1 MNNGS
6 FATIVSEQLRFIIF
20 IFYEKTYEKHLVKG
34 FKTMKIMPE
43 LSLPFSQDTRMIVRL
58 VIGLATGLVGI
69 ADMLSAVVP
78 KLNWDILL
86 GVWPIVAYH
95 SAQKLTV
102 VVGFFL
108 VMLSYG
114 LIRGKHQAWN
124 ITLGLLV
131 LSFFLHILR
140 GGSVLAT
147 LTALALT
154 IVLLVLFR
162 YFQARSD
169 PPSVKRGYLVLI
181 LGLVVVVLYTVGGFI
196 ALYSEFEVQI
206 DRFSFEGVI
215 LRLLTNAHMHLSPGT
230 QAFLFEHILQAL
242 CISAILYGMLSILR
256 PVAKTLLPNE
266 EERRAVAFHTRIFGK
281 NSISYFALSEEKSYF
296 FSASRKV
303 VIAYVLEGTVA
314 VVAGDP
320 IGPES
325 ELAEALQEFKAFCSQ
340 QDWTIVFW
348 QVRNDLVDLYHRF
361 GMHLIKIGEDAVIN
375 TETFT
380 LKGGTMANVRTSAK
394 RAEKEGLQVVYYHG
408 HVQDVEQLVQMER
421 ISQKW
426 VTQKGGSEMGF
437 SMGQFNSAGDPEQ
450 ITALAID
457 NQNLIHAFVTFIPIY
472 GRKGWGLD
480 LMRRAE
486 RCAPGTME
494 LLLSRSIEFL
504 KSRGAEM
511 VSLGL
516 APLSNANGEDAS
528 LLDSSIDVLTHRF
541 GNLKDSQSLFNF
553 KKKFQP
559 TWESRYLVFSHTL
572 TLPKVGWA
580 LYKAHQQDA
589 TLVKA
594 IRGSL
599 KGWIKSYETIKEKVT
614 TGTLEV
620 LTPRSIDKSC

>member
-1 MNNGS
+1 
-6 FATIVSEQLRFIIF
+6 
-20 IFYEKTYEKHLVKG
+20 
-34 FKTMKIMPE
+34 MKIMPK
-43 LSLPFSQDTRMIVRL
+43 LSLPFSDDTRMIVRL
-58 VIGLATGLVGI
+58 AIGLATGLVGL
-69 ADMLSAVVP
+69 ADMLSAIVP
-78 KLNWDILL
+78 KLNWDIPL

-95 SAQKLTV
+95 GAQKLTV

-114 LIRGKHQAWN
+114 LIRGKYQAWN
-124 ITLGLLV
+124 ITIVLLI

-140 GGSVLAT
+140 RGSVPVLAA

-154 IVLLVLFR
+154 ILLSLLFR

-169 PPSVKRGYLVLI
+169 PPSVKRGYIVLVLG
-181 LGLVVVVLYTVGGFI
+181 LGIVVFYTITGFVVHFEKFAPLVDQFGI
-196 ALYSEFEVQI
+196 S
-206 DRFSFEGVI
+206 GVI
-215 LRLLTNAHMHLSPGT
+215 LRLLTNMHLQVPRGT
-230 QAFLFEHILQAL
+230 QAFFFERALPML
-242 CISAILYGMLSILR
+242 CISAVLYGMISILR
-256 PVAKTLLPNE
+256 PVTKMLLPNE
-266 EERRAVAFHTRIFGK
+266 EERHVVASNTRIYGK
-281 NSISYFALSEEKSYF
+281 NSISYFAMSEEKSYF

-325 ELAEALQEFKAFCSQ
+325 ELAGALQEFKAFCSQ
-340 QDWTIVFW
+340 QDWSMVFW
-348 QVRNDLVDLYHRF
+348 QVRNDLVDLYHTF
-361 GMHLIKIGEDAVIN
+361 GMHLLKIGEDAVIN
-375 TETFT
+375 TQTFT
-380 LKGGTMANVRTSAK
+380 LKGGAMANVRSSAK
-394 RAEKEGLQVVYYHG
+394 RAEKEGLQVVFYYG
-408 HVQDVEQLVQMER
+408 HVQDVEQFVQMER
-421 ISQKW
+421 ISQRW
-426 VTQKGGSEMGF
+426 VAQKGGSEMGF
-437 SMGQFNSAGDPEQ
+437 SMGQFDCIGDAEQ
-450 ITALAID
+450 MTALAID
-457 NQNLIHAFVTFIPIY
+457 NNNRVHAFVTFIPIY

-480 LMRRAE
+480 LMRRAD

-494 LLLSRSIEFL
+494 LLLARSIEFL
-504 KSRGAEM
+504 KSCGAEM

-516 APLSNANGEDAS
+516 APLSNAYNEDAS
-528 LLDSSIDVLTHRF
+528 LLDSSIDLLTHRF

-589 TLVKA
+589 TLLRT

-620 LTPRSIDKSC
+620 LTPRSIDQSY

>member
-1 MNNGS
+1 
-6 FATIVSEQLRFIIF
+6 
-20 IFYEKTYEKHLVKG
+20 
-34 FKTMKIMPE
+34 MKIMPK
-43 LSLPFSQDTRMIVRL
+43 LSLPFSDDTRMIVRL
-58 VIGLATGLVGI
+58 AIGLATGLVGL
-69 ADMLSAVVP
+69 ADMLSAIVP
-78 KLNWDILL
+78 KLNWDIPL

-95 SAQKLTV
+95 GAQKLTV

-114 LIRGKHQAWN
+114 LIRGKYQAWN
-124 ITLGLLV
+124 ITIVLLI

-140 GGSVLAT
+140 RGSVPVLAA

-154 IVLLVLFR
+154 ILLSLLFR

-169 PPSVKRGYLVLI
+169 PPSVKRGYIVLVLG
-181 LGLVVVVLYTVGGFI
+181 LGIVVFYTITGFVVH
-196 ALYSEFEVQI
+196 FEKFAPMVDQFGI
-206 DRFSFEGVI
+206 SGVI
-215 LRLLTNAHMHLSPGT
+215 LRLLTNTHLQVPRGT
-230 QAFLFEHILQAL
+230 QAFFFERALPML
-242 CISAILYGMLSILR
+242 CISAVLYGMISILR
-256 PVAKTLLPNE
+256 PVTKMLLPNE
-266 EERRAVAFHTRIFGK
+266 EERHVVASNTRIYGK
-281 NSISYFALSEEKSYF
+281 NSISYFAMSEEKSYF

-325 ELAEALQEFKAFCSQ
+325 ELAGALQEFKAFCSQ
-340 QDWTIVFW
+340 QDWSMVFW
-348 QVRNDLVDLYHRF
+348 QVRNDLVDLYHTF
-361 GMHLIKIGEDAVIN
+361 GMHLLKIGEDAVIN
-375 TETFT
+375 TQTFT
-380 LKGGTMANVRTSAK
+380 LKGGAMANVRSSAK
-394 RAEKEGLQVVYYHG
+394 RAEKEGLQVVFYYG
-408 HVQDVEQLVQMER
+408 HVQDVEQFVQMER
-421 ISQKW
+421 ISQRW

-437 SMGQFNSAGDPEQ
+437 SMGQFNSIGGPEQ

-457 NQNLIHAFVTFIPIY
+457 NHNLVHAFVTFIPIY

-504 KSRGAEM
+504 KNCGAEM

-516 APLSNANGEDAS
+516 APLSNANNEDAS
-528 LLDSSIDVLTHRF
+528 LLDSSIDILTHRF
-541 GNLKDSQSLFNF
+541 GNLKESQSLFNF

-589 TLVKA
+589 TLLRT
-594 IRGSL
+594 IRVTF
-599 KGWIKSYETIKEKVT
+599 KGWIKGYETIKEKVT

-620 LTPRSIDKSC
+620 LTSRSIDQSY

>member
-1 MNNGS
+1 
-6 FATIVSEQLRFIIF
+6 
-20 IFYEKTYEKHLVKG
+20 
-34 FKTMKIMPE
+34 MKIMPK
-43 LSLPFSQDTRMIVRL
+43 LSLPFSDDTRMVVRL
-58 VIGLATGLVGI
+58 AVALATGLVGI
-69 ADMLSAVVP
+69 ADMLSAIVP

-86 GVWPIVAYH
+86 GVWPIVAH
-95 SAQKLTV
+95 QNAQKLTV

-114 LIRGKHQAWN
+114 LIRGKYQAWN
-124 ITLGLLV
+124 IALVLLI

-147 LTALALT
+147 VTALSLI
-154 IVLLVLFR
+154 IVLSLLFR

-169 PPSVKRGYLVLI
+169 PPSVKRGYIVLVLG
-181 LGLVVVVLYTVGGFI
+181 LGIVVLYTIGGFI

-206 DRFSFEGVI
+206 DRFSVEGVI
-215 LRLLTNAHMHLSPGT
+215 LRLLTYAHLHLSAGT
-230 QAFLFEHILQAL
+230 QALIFQHALQTL
-242 CISAILYGMLSILR
+242 CISAILYGMVSILR
-256 PVAKTLLPNE
+256 PVTKLILPNK
-266 EERRAVAFHTRIFGK
+266 EERHAVASNTRVYGK

-296 FSASRKV
+296 FSSSRKV

-325 ELAEALQEFKAFCSQ
+325 ELAGAVQEFKAFCSQ
-340 QDWTIVFW
+340 QDWTMVFW
-348 QVRNDLVDLYHRF
+348 QVRNDLVDLYHSF
-361 GMHLIKIGEDAVIN
+361 GMHLLKIGEDAVIN
-375 TETFT
+375 TQSFT
-380 LKGGTMANVRTSAK
+380 LKGGAMANVRSSAK
-394 RAEKEGLQVVYYHG
+394 RAEKEGLQVVFYRG
-408 HVQDVEQLVQMER
+408 QVQDVEQLVQIER

-426 VTQKGGSEMGF
+426 VAQKGGSEMGF
-437 SMGQFNSAGDPEQ
+437 SMGQFNSNGDPEQ
-450 ITALAID
+450 ITALAVD
-457 NQNLIHAFVTFIPIY
+457 KQNLVHAFVTFIPIY

-486 RCAPGTME
+486 RCVPGTME

-504 KSRGAEM
+504 KGCGAEM

-516 APLSNANGEDAS
+516 APLSNANNEDAS
-528 LLDSSIDVLTHRF
+528 LLDTSIDALTHRF
-541 GNLKDSQSLFNF
+541 GNLKESQSLFNF

-589 TLVKA
+589 TLLRT

-599 KGWIKSYETIKEKVT
+599 KGWVKGYETMKEKVT
-614 TGTLEV
+614 TGTLEA
-620 LTPRSIDKSC
+620 LTPRSIDRSY

>member
-1 MNNGS
+1 
-6 FATIVSEQLRFIIF
+6 
-20 IFYEKTYEKHLVKG
+20 
-34 FKTMKIMPE
+34 MKIMPK
-43 LSLPFSQDTRMIVRL
+43 LSLPFSDDTRMIVRL
-58 VIGLATGLVGI
+58 AIGLATGLVGL
-69 ADMLSAVVP
+69 ADMLSAIVP
-78 KLNWDILL
+78 KLNWDIPL

-95 SAQKLTV
+95 GAQKLTV

-114 LIRGKHQAWN
+114 LIRGKYQAWN
-124 ITLGLLV
+124 ITIVLLI

-140 GGSVLAT
+140 RGSVPVLAA

-154 IVLLVLFR
+154 ILLSLLFR

-169 PPSVKRGYLVLI
+169 PPSVKRGYIVLVLG
-181 LGLVVVVLYTVGGFI
+181 LGIVVFYTITGFVVHFEKFAPLVDQFGI
-196 ALYSEFEVQI
+196 S
-206 DRFSFEGVI
+206 GVI
-215 LRLLTNAHMHLSPGT
+215 LRLLTNTHLQVPRGT
-230 QAFLFEHILQAL
+230 QAFFFERALPML
-242 CISAILYGMLSILR
+242 CISAVLYGMISILR
-256 PVAKTLLPNE
+256 PVTKMLLPNE
-266 EERRAVAFHTRIFGK
+266 EERHVVASNTRIYGK
-281 NSISYFALSEEKSYF
+281 NSISYFAMSEEKSYF

-325 ELAEALQEFKAFCSQ
+325 ELAGALQEFKAFCSQ
-340 QDWTIVFW
+340 QDWSMVFW
-348 QVRNDLVDLYHRF
+348 QVRNDLVDLYHTF
-361 GMHLIKIGEDAVIN
+361 GMHLLKIGEDAVIN
-375 TETFT
+375 TQTFT
-380 LKGGTMANVRTSAK
+380 LKGGAMANVRSSAK
-394 RAEKEGLQVVYYHG
+394 RAEKEGLQVVFYYG
-408 HVQDVEQLVQMER
+408 HVQDVEQFVQMER
-421 ISQKW
+421 ISQSW
-426 VTQKGGSEMGF
+426 VAQKGGSEMGF
-437 SMGQFNSAGDPEQ
+437 SMGQFDSIGDAEQ
-450 ITALAID
+450 MTALAID
-457 NQNLIHAFVTFIPIY
+457 NNNRVHAFVTFIPIY

-480 LMRRAE
+480 LMRRAD

-494 LLLSRSIEFL
+494 LLLARSIEFL
-504 KSRGAEM
+504 KSCGAEM

-516 APLSNANGEDAS
+516 APLSNANNEDAS
-528 LLDSSIDVLTHRF
+528 LLDSSIDLLTHRF

-589 TLVKA
+589 TLLRT

-620 LTPRSIDKSC
+620 LTPRSIDQSY